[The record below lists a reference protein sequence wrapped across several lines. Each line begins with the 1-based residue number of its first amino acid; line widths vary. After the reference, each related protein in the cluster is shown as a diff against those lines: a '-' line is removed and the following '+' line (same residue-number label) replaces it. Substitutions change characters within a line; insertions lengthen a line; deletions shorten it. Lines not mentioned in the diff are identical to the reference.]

1 MVYRT
6 ISRLIPR
13 KIREK
18 FKLLIKQT
26 DVKTDVDA
34 LIGFVVIFGLGLSL
48 FFSFITAS
56 VFKLDVIV
64 LTIIIFLIYIVII
77 YMVLIVKSNKR
88 SAEIEAVLP
97 DALQLMSGNL
107 RAGMTTDRA
116 LLLSSREEFGPLKKE
131 LDIIGKEITS
141 GKEIEQS
148 LMNMSKR
155 VRSSR
160 LEKAI
165 YLIVSGLKAGGELAN
180 LLDQTAE
187 NLRNERVI
195 DEKVRSNILLY
206 VIFVFVAIGFGAPL
220 LFGLSSYL
228 VEIMTVNLASVE
240 IPSTAQTANLPL
252 ALTKVSISVEFIIRF
267 AVISLIMSS
276 VMGSFIIGLISK
288 GNARDGFK
296 YIPILILL
304 TLTVFFG
311 SRFLIKNL
319 LSTVFGL

>member
-1 MVYRT
+1 MYRT

-13 KIREK
+13 KIREH

-26 DVKTDVDA
+26 DVKTDPDA

-56 VFKLDVIV
+56 VFNTNVII
-64 LTIIIFLIYIVII
+64 LTLLIFIIYIVII
-77 YMVLIVKSNKR
+77 YMLLLVRSKKKS
-88 SAEIEAVLP
+88 SQIEAALP

-116 LLLSSREEFGPLKKE
+116 LLLSSREEFGALKYE
-131 LDIIGKEITS
+131 IDIIGKEITS

-148 LMNMSKR
+148 LMNMTKR

-165 YLIVSGLKAGGELAN
+165 YLIVSGLKAGGELAA

-187 NLRNERVI
+187 NLRNEKVV

-206 VIFVFVAIGFGAPL
+206 IIFIFIAVGFGAPM

-228 VEIMTVNLASVE
+228 VEITIV
-240 IPSTAQTANLPL
+240 
-252 ALTKVSISVEFIIRF
+252 
-267 AVISLIMSS
+267 MSCI
-276 VMGSFIIGLISK
+276 MGSFIIGLIAK
-288 GNARDGFK
+288 GNVRDGFK
-296 YIPILILL
+296 YIPILLL
-304 TLTVFFG
+304 ISMTVFFG

>member
-1 MVYRT
+1 MYRT

-13 KIREK
+13 KIREH

-26 DVKTDVDA
+26 DVKTDPDA

-56 VFKLDVIV
+56 VFNTNVII
-64 LTIIIFLIYIVII
+64 LTLLIFIIYIVII
-77 YMVLIVKSNKR
+77 YMLLLVRSKKKS
-88 SAEIEAVLP
+88 SQIEAALP

-116 LLLSSREEFGPLKKE
+116 LLLSSREEFGALKYE
-131 LDIIGKEITS
+131 IDIIGKEIAS

-148 LMNMSKR
+148 LMNMTKR

-165 YLIVSGLKAGGELAN
+165 YLIVSGLKAGGELAA

-187 NLRNERVI
+187 NLRNEKVV

-206 VIFVFVAIGFGAPL
+206 IIFIFIAVGFGAPM

-228 VEIMTVNLASVE
+228 VEIMTVNLANVE
-240 IPSTAQTANLPL
+240 IPVTAQTSSLPL
-252 ALTKVSISVEFIIRF
+252 ALTKVSISVDFVVKF
-267 AVISLIMSS
+267 AMITIVMSCI
-276 VMGSFIIGLISK
+276 MGSFIIGLIAK
-288 GNARDGFK
+288 GNVRDGFK
-296 YIPILILL
+296 YIPILLL
-304 TLTVFFG
+304 ISMTVFFG

>member
-1 MVYRT
+1 MYRT

-13 KIREK
+13 KIREH

-26 DVKTDVDA
+26 DVKTDPDA

-56 VFKLDVIV
+56 VFNTNVII
-64 LTIIIFLIYIVII
+64 LTLLIFIIYIVII
-77 YMVLIVKSNKR
+77 YMLLLVRSKKKS
-88 SAEIEAVLP
+88 SQIEAALP

-116 LLLSSREEFGPLKKE
+116 LLLSSREEFGALKYE
-131 LDIIGKEITS
+131 IDIIGKEITS

-148 LMNMSKR
+148 LMNMTKR

-165 YLIVSGLKAGGELAN
+165 YLIVSGLKAGGELAA

-187 NLRNERVI
+187 NLRNEKVV
-195 DEKVRSNILLY
+195 DEKDILLY
-206 VIFVFVAIGFGAPL
+206 IIFIFIAVGFGAPM

-228 VEIMTVNLASVE
+228 VEIMTVNLANVE
-240 IPSTAQTANLPL
+240 IPVTAQTSSLPL
-252 ALTKVSISVEFIIRF
+252 ALTKVSISVDFVVKF
-267 AVISLIMSS
+267 AMITIVMSCI
-276 VMGSFIIGLISK
+276 MGSFIIGLIAK
-288 GNARDGFK
+288 GNVRDGFK
-296 YIPILILL
+296 YIPILLL
-304 TLTVFFG
+304 ISMTVFFG

>member
-1 MVYRT
+1 MYRT

-13 KIREK
+13 KIREH

-26 DVKTDVDA
+26 DVKTDPDA

-56 VFKLDVIV
+56 VFNTNVII
-64 LTIIIFLIYIVII
+64 LTLLIFIIYIVII
-77 YMVLIVKSNKR
+77 YMLLLVRSKKKS
-88 SAEIEAVLP
+88 SQIEAALP

-116 LLLSSREEFGPLKKE
+116 LLLSSREEFGALKYE
-131 LDIIGKEITS
+131 IDIIGKEITS

-148 LMNMSKR
+148 LMNMTKR

-165 YLIVSGLKAGGELAN
+165 YLIVSGLKAGGELAA

-187 NLRNERVI
+187 NLRNEKVV

-206 VIFVFVAIGFGAPL
+206 IIFIFIAVGFGAPM

-228 VEIMTVNLASVE
+228 VEIMTVNLANVE
-240 IPSTAQTANLPL
+240 IPVTAQTSSLPL
-252 ALTKVSISVEFIIRF
+252 ALTKVSISVDFVVKF
-267 AVISLIMSS
+267 AMITIVMSCI
-276 VMGSFIIGLISK
+276 MGSFIIGLIAK
-288 GNARDGFK
+288 GNVRDGFK
-296 YIPILILL
+296 YIPILLL
-304 TLTVFFG
+304 ISMTVFFG